1 MPRVSNESE
10 PLKSGQGVA
19 KRGVLTNV
27 QLARAY
33 AALIVVIGHT
43 LHDLE
48 AFGPGGNGLDAQ
60 PINWGAG
67 VDVFF
72 VISGFI
78 MVLVAGDDFGRPG
91 ASWRFFSRRV
101 ARVAPLY
108 WLATTVLVLG
118 ALAMPSWLNAPLG
131 GWRHVLASYAFIPD
145 LRPGLTIARPVLA
158 LGWTLNF
165 EMLFYVVFAL
175 ALFLPFRLGV
185 AAVAGV
191 FVLAAGFH
199 FAFAPSDPRLA
210 FWTDPVALEFV
221 FGVLIGVAFRNGV
234 RLAALPAL
242 AMTLAGLALAT
253 IDVTALAN
261 GPALPSVVR
270 FGLPAALA
278 ISGVA
283 LGPQLARGRSV
294 GWGVALGDASYALYL
309 SHPFVIRPLRKI
321 WQALSAGDGGVA
333 FAVIASVLCVGA
345 ALAIHRWLE
354 KPMTRAL
361 VSRLRDAPTPA
372 VAAPADERPVK
383 HLRAA

>member
-1 MPRVSNESE
+1 MSNESR
-10 PLKSGQGVA
+10 PLTGA
-19 KRGVLTNV
+19 ANATKRGVLANV

-48 AFGPGGNGLDAQ
+48 AFGPGAGDLNAQ
-60 PINWGAG
+60 SINWGAG
-67 VDVFF
+67 VDIFF

-78 MVLVAGDDFGRPG
+78 MVLVAGDDFGKPG

-108 WLATTVLVLG
+108 WLATTAVVLG
-118 ALAMPSWLNAPLG
+118 ALAMPSWLNVPLG
-131 GWRHVLASYAFIPD
+131 DWRHVLASYAFIPD

-175 ALFLPFRLGV
+175 AMFLPFRFGV
-185 AAVAGV
+185 AAVAGL
-191 FVLAAGFH
+191 FVLAACFH
-199 FAFAPSDPRLA
+199 VAFAPSDPRIA

-221 FGVLIGVAFRNGV
+221 FGVLIGVAFRRGV

-242 AMTLAGLALAT
+242 AMVLLGLALAT
-253 IDVTALAN
+253 VDVTAMAN
-261 GPALPSVVR
+261 GPALTPVVR

-278 ISGVA
+278 ISGAA
-283 LGPQLARGRSV
+283 LGPQLTKGRALA
-294 GWGVALGDASYALYL
+294 WGVALGDASYALYL
-309 SHPFVIRPLRKI
+309 SHPFVIRPLRKMD
-321 WQALSAGDGGVA
+321 QMLLGGGDGVL
-333 FAVIASVLCVGA
+333 FAVIAAALCVGL
-345 ALAIHRWLE
+345 ALALHRWLE
-354 KPMTRAL
+354 KPLTRSL
-361 VSRLRDAPTPA
+361 VSRLRDAPA
-372 VAAPADERPVK
+372 AIAPADKPAIE